1 MQTNLNANSQLANE
15 NNMELSSA
23 SLTGSGATAPN
34 SNGNFNLTSPEVQI
48 WNSAWDAVNNEFVS
62 IENIVELIANSDSNE
77 KIIELR
83 RLHKLYVETGDKAIK
98 AKYSSIKSS
107 LPLITF
113 TSIFDGRRKE
123 ENLIEYTGYIIL
135 DIDLDQNPDLPIRKE
150 LINQNISDCPFT
162 SLMFDSP
169 SADALKIC
177 VKTHLNDEIA
187 KCNKELKNCKDA
199 ILRKELIQ
207 TIKSFHFLA
216 HKSIR
221 EYYSNK
227 FDIVIDN
234 AATHLQGECFLSGDS
249 NIYYNPNS
257 SKFNVVWTKPE
268 QIAQTQTVISS
279 FNYSNISHNE
289 ILEAILRDFT
299 KNCSGRN
306 TATFTIAIHAKQYNI
321 NVDEI
326 LQFVMSKFGAEDF
339 TRAEAIRTIRSAFKY
354 TPYNQYIYNLNNSN
368 KTNEYE

>member
-1 MQTNLNANSQLANE
+1 MIKTTK
-15 NNMELSSA
+15 
-23 SLTGSGATAPN
+23 SL
-34 SNGNFNLTSPEVQI
+34 
-48 WNSAWDAVNNEFVS
+48 
-62 IENIVELIANSDSNE
+62 
-77 KIIELR
+77 
-83 RLHKLYVETGDKAIK
+83 
-98 AKYSSIKSS
+98 
-107 LPLITF
+107 
-113 TSIFDGRRKE
+113 
-123 ENLIEYTGYIIL
+123 
-135 DIDLDQNPDLPIRKE
+135 
-150 LINQNISDCPFT
+150 
-162 SLMFDSP
+162 
-169 SADALKIC
+169 
-177 VKTHLNDEIA
+177 
-187 KCNKELKNCKDA
+187 
-199 ILRKELIQ
+199 
-207 TIKSFHFLA
+207 HFLA
-216 HKSIR
+216 HKAIR

-227 FDIVIDN
+227 FDIGIEN